1 MHASL
6 PNRDVESVSV
16 RRFHGNSEVNNVFPQ
31 SRYRHATAVEGACK
45 PKDSKILPLVKKGLD
60 VLLPIGLT
68 AGVTLIIIVSSS
80 FLLSKGNAW
89 QGFQVWLGYIE
100 RADTLATITLT
111 ALVTAT
117 YLLWRQGRERR

>member
-1 MHASL
+1 MSSL
-6 PNRDVESVSV
+6 KAAIAMPQQWRNAVS
-16 RRFHGNSEVNNVFPQ
+16 R
-31 SRYRHATAVEGACK
+31 T
-45 PKDSKILPLVKKGLD
+45 DSKILPLVKKVLD
-60 VLLPIGLT
+60 VLLPIALT

-80 FLLSKGNAW
+80 FLLAKGNAR